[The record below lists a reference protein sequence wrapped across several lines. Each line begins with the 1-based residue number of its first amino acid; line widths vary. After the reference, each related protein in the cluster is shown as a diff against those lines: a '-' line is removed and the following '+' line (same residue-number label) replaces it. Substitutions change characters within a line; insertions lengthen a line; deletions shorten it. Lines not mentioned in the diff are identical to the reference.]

1 MIVIIHVAVHCI
13 ASVALLFEARCFNNT
28 LFTRVEWHIPC
39 VSVILT
45 GCWSVFC
52 LCFIFKPIRKGK
64 EVMKKQEFRHV
75 FSPGFC
81 TLCLNITELSRT
93 SSLPSM
99 AKGKVKVVTWS
110 HLTSGSMTTWRWSTW
125 TRVSGARVRSAWAPP
140 AAAPTTTA
148 RWTTY
153 RRTTRREVSL
163 IQVFTFNSEV
173 LYGHIYMYMSS
184 KL

>member
-1 MIVIIHVAVHCI
+1 MRVTLIIAVHCI
-13 ASVALLFEARCFNNT
+13 ASVAHLFEARCLNVW
-28 LFTRVEWHIPC
+28 LFTRVEWQIPC
-39 VSVILT
+39 ISVIFT
-45 GCWSVFC
+45 DCWSG
-52 LCFIFKPIRKGK
+52 FKPIRKGK
-64 EVMKKQEFRHV
+64 ELVKTQEFRHV
-75 FSPGFC
+75 FSPGVC
-81 TLCLNITELSRT
+81 TLYFNITELSRT

-110 HLTSGSMTTWRWSTW
+110 LLTSGSMTTWRWSTW

-163 IQVFTFNSEV
+163 TLAFTFKSQV

-184 KL
+184 KLDNF